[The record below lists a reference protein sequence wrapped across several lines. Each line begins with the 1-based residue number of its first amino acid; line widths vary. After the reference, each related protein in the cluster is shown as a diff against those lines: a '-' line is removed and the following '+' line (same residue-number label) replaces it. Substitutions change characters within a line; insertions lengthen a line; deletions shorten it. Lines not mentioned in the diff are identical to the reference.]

1 MFAYSPG
8 FLAMS
13 YDHFFFVFFRAFFAA
28 ALPFAVYG
36 YFLPFTIG
44 MLALLCC
51 HQFQY
56 LRSFSLRFSAYLLIA
71 TTP

>member
-36 YFLPFTIG
+36 YFLPFTTIR
-44 MLALLCC
+44 MLALLC
-51 HQFQY
+51 Y
-56 LRSFSLRFSAYLLIA
+56 
-71 TTP
+71 